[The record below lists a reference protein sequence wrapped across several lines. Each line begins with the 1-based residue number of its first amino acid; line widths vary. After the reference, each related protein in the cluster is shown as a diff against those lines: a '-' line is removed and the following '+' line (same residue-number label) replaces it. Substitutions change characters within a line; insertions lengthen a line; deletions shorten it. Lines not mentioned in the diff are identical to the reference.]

1 MVQNLPNIPSIQ
13 NQKQVN
19 FQQNPAPVMQGAAAD
34 AAKQKVD
41 NSYIAKRANA
51 SAESNPLATLGL
63 GTAVW
68 YGLAQGMDKFNPKCE
83 GEYSKTILGKLG
95 AWGDKVSSKGIGKK
109 N

>member
-41 NSYIAKRANA
+41 NSYIAK
-51 SAESNPLATLGL
+51 EQTHQQNPIRWLH
-63 GTAVW
+63 
-68 YGLAQGMDKFNPKCE
+68 
-83 GEYSKTILGKLG
+83 
-95 AWGDKVSSKGIGKK
+95 
-109 N
+109 